1 ACRRRAM
8 TGRAPGAGSVP
19 GSLRSFR
26 RLALDLCRDLE
37 RQQYDATRLWPAEND
52 EAERIVDVE
61 GDAATV
67 DAVDPGMD
75 EVAAGCQWVLKFGA
89 DPEALPGR
97 DRPRAVG
104 VFDPRTELEYA

>member
-1 ACRRRAM
+1 
-8 TGRAPGAGSVP
+8 
-19 GSLRSFR
+19 
-26 RLALDLCRDLE
+26 
-37 RQQYDATRLWPAEND
+37 D

-104 VFDPRTELEYA
+104 VFDRRTELEYADPVGVGEDEANVEAGDVALGLHLHPQADLVAVLEA